1 MKPGRATRAVLLVDH
16 GSRERAANAQL
27 ARIARA
33 LRRRLGGA
41 RVAVAHLSLAAPGV
55 AEAIDACVARGARE
69 IVVVPY
75 FLAPGRHATR
85 DVPRLARAAAA
96 RHAGVRVRVA
106 AALGV
111 HPGLVDVVEERVR
124 NAKPQAS
131 RPPRAD
137 LEPPSRRARP
147 SRFTRRARGASR
159 AGSS

>member
-1 MKPGRATRAVLLVDH
+1 VRRNERAAASRAVVLVDH

-27 ARIARA
+27 ARIATA
-33 LRRRLGGA
+33 LARRLGGR
-41 RVAVAHLSLAAPGV
+41 RVAVAHLSLVPPSI
-55 AEAIDACVARGARE
+55 AEAIAGCVARGARE

-111 HPGLVDVVEERVR
+111 HRGLVDAVEQRVR
-124 NAKPQAS
+124 S
-131 RPPRAD
+131 
-137 LEPPSRRARP
+137 AR
-147 SRFTRRARGASR
+147 
-159 AGSS
+159 